1 MTARINEI
9 TGEIIDAAIK
19 VHTVLGPGLLE
30 SVYMAALAAELR
42 KRGYKV
48 EREVPIRVDWE
59 GEDLG
64 VGFRADMLVEDLV
77 LVEGKT
83 VEENLRLHRRQ
94 LRSYVRLAKKNIG
107 LLLNFGLELM
117 KEGIFRHVEGLE
129 E

>member
-1 MTARINEI
+1 
-9 TGEIIDAAIK
+9 
-19 VHTVLGPGLLE
+19 
-30 SVYMAALAAELR
+30 MAALAAELR

-64 VGFRADMLVEDLV
+64 VGFRADVLVEDIV
-77 LVEGKT
+77 LVEGKA
-83 VEENLRLHRRQ
+83 VEENARLHRRQ

-117 KEGIFRHVEGLE
+117 KEGIFRHVEELE